1 MHLKKTPKTKHF
13 ENGGDWQ
20 EFSQADA
27 ASGSQDL
34 DVFAAVAK
42 QTWNIVPVS
51 FNQVGVDQVG
61 VDPKMRSSSLS
72 DFIPT
77 AQPFASGVVKDK

>member
-1 MHLKKTPKTKHF
+1 MESLLKTKRRLTRVF
-13 ENGGDWQ
+13 TGGRCQWL
-20 EFSQADA
+20 
-27 ASGSQDL
+27 QDL
-34 DVFAAVAK
+34 DVFAAVTK

-61 VDPKMRSSSLS
+61 VDPKMRSRSLS

-77 AQPFASGVVKDK
+77 AQPFASGDVEDK